1 MSSVIFVITY
11 NNVVGVARLMRAW
24 LASRARTLMIDRA
37 VQLPPRGDGR
47 PRSLS
52 AFAVA
57 FVLSPAKSD
66 RISPSCCARV
76 GLPAYGLDALPPHL
90 RSERN
95 RTVRVA
101 ELDAARL
108 GGRESRLGAFRD
120 LGALLLGDRRVD
132 VQHERVGV
140 RDRGFPLAVC

>member
-1 MSSVIFVITY
+1 M
-11 NNVVGVARLMRAW
+11 
-24 LASRARTLMIDRA
+24 
-37 VQLPPRGDGR
+37 
-47 PRSLS
+47 
-52 AFAVA
+52 
-57 FVLSPAKSD
+57 
-66 RISPSCCARV
+66 
-76 GLPAYGLDALPPHL
+76 
-90 RSERN
+90 
-95 RTVRVA
+95 RVA